1 MERMRGTRL
10 RVSVSQRRVAT
21 LALMTT
27 GGFAAASTGFA
38 LATTGE
44 AAPAASPTPTIR
56 TAGVLPAGLDPAA
69 TEGEAATLAVAIAD
83 PSPTFTAL
91 AFASDRA
98 TIAPNGEVM
107 FTVRATKAG
116 GAPLIG
122 SAVRIVAVSGPKWTT
137 TAALRT
143 DAAGEARIS
152 TRLLST
158 TTLTAVFDG
167 SAALRPSVAGTT
179 TVTVQAPPPAARSA
193 RTGGGQSGVMPTPT
207 YGWVPA
213 SEIGAKAVYLA
224 SLQNGK
230 PYVYGAE
237 GPYAFDCSGYA
248 QYVFKQL
255 GRNLPRTAQEQFRAT
270 ARIPPSGKQPGDLI
284 FFGSPNNITH
294 MGIYAGNGYMWAA
307 PQTGRN
313 VNLQPIYSK
322 NYYVGRVL

>member
-1 MERMRGTRL
+1 MGGIPL
-10 RVSVSQRRVAT
+10 RVSASQRRVAT

-44 AAPAASPTPTIR
+44 AASAASPVPTIR
-56 TAGVLPAGLDPAA
+56 TAGILPAGAQPAA
-69 TEGEAATLAVAIAD
+69 ADGEEAALAAAIAD
-83 PSPTFTAL
+83 PSENFTGL
-91 AFASDRA
+91 AFAPDRA
-98 TIAPNGEVM
+98 TVAPNGEVM
-107 FTVRATKAG
+107 FTVRATRAD

-122 SAVRIVAVSGPKWTT
+122 SAVRIVSVNGPKWTT
-137 TAALRT
+137 TATLRT

-167 SAALRPSVAGTT
+167 SGALRPSMAGTA
-179 TVTVQAPPPAARSA
+179 TVTVQAPPAAARSA
-193 RTGGGQSGVMPTPT
+193 RTGGGQPGAVPTPI
-207 YGWVPA
+207 YGSVPA

-230 PYVYGAE
+230 PYVYGAA

-248 QYVFKQL
+248 QYVYRQL
-255 GRNLPRTAQEQFRAT
+255 GRNLPRTAQQQFQAT
-270 ARIPPSGKQPGDLI
+270 IRIPKSGKQPGDLI
-284 FFGSPNNITH
+284 FFGTPSNITH

-307 PQTGRN
+307 PRTGSN
-313 VNLQPIYSK
+313 VKLQPIYSST
-322 NYYVGRVL
+322 YYVGRVR